1 MAQSRAAKR
10 EFNPISLSFLDV
22 MSCGFGAVVLI
33 FLILDH
39 STSVRNQ
46 SDNPELAAE
55 INLLNEEI
63 VEGEE
68 NMVRIRNTISD
79 VDFQMVE
86 AQGLARS
93 IQQEIDN
100 FLEEL
105 AQLENTT
112 LAKEESVE
120 QLKADIQ
127 NLEEE
132 LERLRA
138 AQDSFTGNF
147 IRPYVGDGNRQ
158 YLTGL
163 ILGGSRILVLVDTSA
178 SMLDNTIVNIIRRR
192 NMSDDTKLNSPKW
205 VGVRNIVDWLT
216 TQMPPPS
223 QYQIYV
229 FNEDVQPLV
238 PGTLGTWLE
247 VADEVQ
253 LNTAVDN
260 LNATIPANGTNM
272 ERVFQAVAAMNPLP
286 DNIYLITDGL
296 PTLGAMDSGFFNRR
310 DDDGNQNTVSGRERE
325 AIFKTALGE
334 LPSGIPVN
342 VVLAPL
348 EGDPM
353 AASLYWK
360 LAVSTGGSFLSPS
373 RDWP

>member
-1 MAQSRAAKR
+1 MAQSKAAKR
-10 EFNPISLSFLDV
+10 EFNPISLAFLDV

-39 STSVRNQ
+39 STSVKNEVT
-46 SDNPELAAE
+46 NPELAAE
-55 INLLNEEI
+55 INLLNDEI
-63 VEGEE
+63 TDGEV
-68 NMVRIRNTISD
+68 NLVRIRNTLSD

-93 IQQEIDN
+93 IQQEIEN

-120 QLKADIQ
+120 MLKADIQ

-147 IRPYVGDGNRQ
+147 IRSYVGDGNRQ

-163 ILGGSRILVLVDTSA
+163 ILGGSRILVLVDVSA

-192 NMSDDTKLNSPKW
+192 NMSDETKINSEKW
-205 VGVRNIVDWLT
+205 VGIRKIVDWLT
-216 TQMPPPS
+216 TQLPPPS
-223 QYQIYV
+223 QFQIFT
-229 FNEDVQPLV
+229 FNDSVSTLI
-238 PGTLGTWLE
+238 PGTEGSWLE

-253 LNTAVDN
+253 LNNAVER
-260 LNATIPANGTNM
+260 LASIIPVNGTNL
-272 ERVFQAVAAMNPLP
+272 ENVFRSVATLDPMP

-296 PTLGAMDSGFFNRR
+296 PTLGSRDSNFFSRGNS
-310 DDDGNQNTVSGRERE
+310 DGNQNTVSGRERE
-325 AIFKTALGE
+325 ELFNNALRE
-334 LPSGIPVN
+334 LPAGIPVN
-342 VVLAPL
+342 VIMAPL

-353 AASLYWK
+353 ASSLYWK

-373 RDWP
+373 SDWP

>member
-1 MAQSRAAKR
+1 MAQDRAAKR

-39 STSVRNQ
+39 SSTLQN
-46 SDNPELAAE
+46 DANNPDLAAE

-63 VEGEE
+63 NEGQE
-68 NMVRIRNTISD
+68 NLVRVRNTISE

-93 IQQEIDN
+93 IQEEIDT

-112 LAKEESVE
+112 LAKKESVE
-120 QLKADIQ
+120 KLKSDIQ
-127 NLEEE
+127 TLEEE

-138 AQDSFTGNF
+138 AQDSFSGNF

-192 NMSDDTKLNSPKW
+192 NMSVETRIASDKW
-205 VGVRNIVDWLT
+205 VGVRKVVDWLT
-216 TQMPPPS
+216 TQLPQPS
-223 QYQIYV
+223 QYQIYT
-229 FNEDVQPLV
+229 FNEQVQPLI
-238 PGTLGTWLE
+238 PGTNVE
-247 VADEVQ
+247 
-253 LNTAVDN
+253 N
-260 LNATIPANGTNM
+260 
-272 ERVFQAVAAMNPLP
+272 VFQAVAAMNPLP

-296 PTLGAMDSGFFNRR
+296 PTLGSREGGLFSRR
-310 DDDGNQNTVSGRERE
+310 PDGNQNTVSGRERE
-325 AIFKTALGE
+325 E
-334 LPSGIPVN
+334 LFRSAVGKLPPGIPVN
-342 VVLAPL
+342 IVLAPL

-373 RDWP
+373 SDWP

>member
-79 VDFQMVE
+79 VDYQMVE

-112 LAKEESVE
+112 VAKEESVE

-216 TQMPPPS
+216 TQLPPPS
-223 QYQIYV
+223 QYQIYA

-238 PGTLGTWLE
+238 PGTLGSWLE

-342 VVLAPL
+342 VILAPL

>member
-1 MAQSRAAKR
+1 MAQNKAAKR

-39 STSVRNQ
+39 STSTRNAVN
-46 SDNPELAAE
+46 SPDLVAE

-63 VEGEE
+63 IDGEE
-68 NMVRIRNTISD
+68 NLVRVRNTLSD

-93 IQQEIDN
+93 IQEEITT

-112 LAKEESVE
+112 LARKESVE
-120 QLKADIQ
+120 KLKSDIQ
-127 NLEEE
+127 ALEEE
-132 LERLRA
+132 LDRLQASQGSYR
-138 AQDSFTGNF
+138 GNF

-192 NMSDDTKLNSPKW
+192 NMSEEARISSEKW
-205 VGVRNIVDWLT
+205 AGVRKIVDWLT
-216 TQMPPPS
+216 TQLPPPS
-223 QYQIYV
+223 QYQIYT
-229 FNEDVQPLV
+229 FNEDVQALI
-238 PGTLGTWLE
+238 PGTEGSWME
-247 VADEVQ
+247 VADEAQ
-253 LNTAVDN
+253 LTEAVSLIN
-260 LNATIPANGTNM
+260 QIVPINGTNL
-272 ERVFQAVAAMNPLP
+272 EKVFQSVASLNPLP

-296 PTLGAMDSGFFNRR
+296 PTLGTMEGNFFNRR
-310 DDDGNQNTVSGRERE
+310 PDGNPNTVSGRERE
-325 AIFKTALGE
+325 GLFLRALEE
-334 LPSGIPVN
+334 LPAGIPVN

-348 EGDPM
+348 EGDPL

-360 LAVSTGGSFLSPS
+360 LAISTGGSFLSPS
-373 RDWP
+373 KDWP

>member
-1 MAQSRAAKR
+1 MAQNRAAKR
-10 EFNPISLSFLDV
+10 EFNPISLAFLDV

-39 STSVRNQ
+39 STSVKNNVT
-46 SDNPELAAE
+46 NPDLMAE
-55 INLLNEEI
+55 INLLSEEI
-63 VEGEE
+63 DEGEE
-68 NMVRIRNTISD
+68 GLVKVRNTISD
-79 VDFQMVE
+79 VDFDMVQ

-93 IQQEIDN
+93 IQEEINN

-112 LAKEESVE
+112 LARQESVE
-120 QLKADIQ
+120 DLKSDIQ
-127 NLEEE
+127 SLEEE

-138 AQDSFTGNF
+138 AQDSFSGNF

-192 NMSDDTKLNSPKW
+192 NMSDETKINSEKW
-205 VGVRNIVDWLT
+205 VGVRKVVDWLT
-216 TQMPPPS
+216 TQLPPPS
-223 QYQIYV
+223 QYQIYA
-229 FNEDVQPLV
+229 FNEDVQSLIPNTM
-238 PGTLGTWLE
+238 GQWLE
-247 VADEVQ
+247 VADEAQ
-253 LNTAVDN
+253 INEAVSRLHD
-260 LNATIPANGTNM
+260 TIPANGTNL
-272 ERVFQAVAAMNPLP
+272 EKVFQAVAAMDPLP

-296 PTLGAMDSGFFNRR
+296 PTLGSRDSSFFSRR
-310 DDDGNQNTVSGRERE
+310 DASSNRNTVSGRERE
-325 AIFKTALGE
+325 ELFKTAIGE
-334 LPSGIPVN
+334 LPAGIPVN
-342 VVLAPL
+342 VVMAPL

-353 AASLYWK
+353 AAAMYWK

>member
-1 MAQSRAAKR
+1 MAQSKAAKR
-10 EFNPISLSFLDV
+10 EFNPISLAFLDV

-39 STSVRNQ
+39 STSIRN
-46 SDNPELAAE
+46 DTTNPELTAE
-55 INLLNEEI
+55 INLLNDDI
-63 VEGEE
+63 NEGEE
-68 NMVRIRNTISD
+68 NLVRIRNTVSD

-93 IQQEIDN
+93 IQQEIEN

-112 LAKEESVE
+112 IASEESVE
-120 QLKADIQ
+120 KLKSDILQ
-127 NLEEE
+127 LEEE

-138 AQDSFTGNF
+138 AQDSYTGNF

-163 ILGGSRILVLVDTSA
+163 ILGGSRILVLVDVSA

-192 NMSDDTKLNSPKW
+192 NMSDDTKINSDKW
-205 VGVRNIVDWLT
+205 VGVRKVIDWLT
-216 TQMPPPS
+216 TQLPPPS
-223 QYQIYV
+223 QYQIYA
-229 FNEDVQPLV
+229 FNDEVKPLI
-238 PGTLGTWLE
+238 PGTEGNWLE
-247 VADEVQ
+247 VADEAQ
-253 LNTAVDN
+253 LNDAVER
-260 LNATIPANGTNM
+260 LHGTIPMNGTNL
-272 ERVFQAVAAMNPLP
+272 ENVFQAVASMSPLP

-296 PTLGAMDSGFFNRR
+296 PTIGTREGGFFNRR
-310 DDDGNQNTVSGRERE
+310 DNNSNANTVSGRERE
-325 AIFKTALGE
+325 ELFKYAIGE
-334 LPSGIPVN
+334 LPAGIPVN

-348 EGDPM
+348 EGDPL

-360 LAVSTGGSFLSPS
+360 LAISTGGSYLSPS

>member
-1 MAQSRAAKR
+1 MAESKAAKR

-39 STSVRNQ
+39 SSSTQNAVT
-46 SDNPELAAE
+46 NPELAAE
-55 INLLNEEI
+55 INLLNDEI
-63 VEGEE
+63 TDGEA
-68 NMVRIRNTISD
+68 NLVRVRNTISD

-93 IQQEIDN
+93 IQDEITT

-112 LAKEESVE
+112 LARRESVE
-120 QLKADIQ
+120 KLKSDIQ
-127 NLEEE
+127 ALEQE

-138 AQDSFTGNF
+138 SSDSFSGNF

-163 ILGGSRILVLVDTSA
+163 ILGGSRILILVDTSA

-192 NMSDDTKLNSPKW
+192 NMSDDAKLNSEKW
-205 VGVRNIVDWLT
+205 VAVRKVVDWLT
-216 TQMPPPS
+216 TQLPPPS
-223 QYQIYV
+223 QYQILA
-229 FNEDVQPLV
+229 FNEDVQPLI
-238 PGTLGTWLE
+238 PGTEGNWLE
-247 VADEVQ
+247 VADEAQ
-253 LNTAVDN
+253 LSETVSR
-260 LNATIPANGTNM
+260 LNQLIPVNGTNL
-272 ERVFQAVAAMNPLP
+272 ENVFQAVAMMNPLP

-296 PTLGAMDSGFFNRR
+296 PTLGTREGGLFNRSAES
-310 DDDGNQNTVSGRERE
+310 NKNTISGRERE
-325 AIFKTALGE
+325 ELFNVALE
-334 LPSGIPVN
+334 RLPAGIPVN